1 MKKLMIVF
9 VVMLSILKVTDVAAS
24 GTELMSAYS
33 LRISAIVDGQDYEW
47 EYDSPRKYEFEKG
60 SQVMKGNEAKEQVE
74 AIVTLLQ
81 ISENQSIDE
90 YVDNM
95 KAEYP
100 RLSKL
105 DIRYMNEDGQLFTW
119 VWNEE

>member
-1 MKKLMIVF
+1 MIVF
-9 VVMLSILKVTDVAAS
+9 VVMVSLLKVMDVAAS

-33 LRISAIVDGQDYEW
+33 LRISAVVNGQQYEW

-60 SQVMKGNEAKEQVE
+60 TQVIKGNKAKEQVE
-74 AIVTLLQ
+74 EIVRLLQ
-81 ISENQSIDE
+81 INENQSIDE
-90 YVDNM
+90 YVSNM
-95 KAEYP
+95 KVEYS

-119 VWNEE
+119 VWNEEE